1 MYINN
6 NGGQEFYH
14 CIFCGSNNWRLNV
27 NDQNHLVWVCGVPRA
42 RRSDQLFAPPGYRP
56 GDDTATVY
64 FFPSLYGEAIA
75 IYRSTIFGLAEMGLL
90 FCVFYH
96 GVNGLRIA
104 FFDMIA
110 PKNWEIPSERKS
122 ALVTLAV
129 TLVIWLPAVVIMG
142 RNLLINNFGLF
153 GG

>member
-1 MYINN
+1 MSTIRTTLSGY
-6 NGGQEFYH
+6 
-14 CIFCGSNNWRLNV
+14 
-27 NDQNHLVWVCGVPRA
+27 A
-42 RRSDQLFAPPGYRP
+42 GYR
-56 GDDTATVY
+56 GREGQISFLLHRVTGLGTLLFLTIHILDTATVY

-75 IYRSTIFGLAEMGLL
+75 IYRSTIFGIAEMGLL

-122 ALVTLAV
+122 ALVTLAI

>member
-1 MYINN
+1 MSSVETSLTGLTRYR
-6 NGGQEFYH
+6 GREGQLSFILH
-14 CIFCGSNNWRLNV
+14 RITGLGT
-27 NDQNHLVWVCGVPRA
+27 L
-42 RRSDQLFAPPGYRP
+42 LFLTIHIL
-56 GDDTATVY
+56 DTATVY
-64 FFPSLYGEAIA
+64 FFPNLYGDAIA
-75 IYRSTIFGLAEMGLL
+75 IYRTTLFGLAEMALL

-122 ALVTLAV
+122 TVW
-129 TLVIWLPAVVIMG
+129 TLVITLIIWLPAVVIMG

>member
-1 MYINN
+1 MSTLRTTIAGYAQYR
-6 NGGQEFYH
+6 GREGQISFLLH
-14 CIFCGSNNWRLNV
+14 RLTG
-27 NDQNHLVWVCGVPRA
+27 LGTL
-42 RRSDQLFAPPGYRP
+42 LFLTIHIL
-56 GDDTATVY
+56 DTATVY
-64 FFPSLYGEAIA
+64 FFPNLYGDAIA
-75 IYRSTIFGLAEMGLL
+75 IYRTTFFGIAEMGLI

-104 FFDMIA
+104 FFDLIA

-122 ALVTLAV
+122 AIWTLAI

-142 RNLLINNFGLF
+142 RNLLINNFGLL